1 MTNVKVY
8 EIAQSATPNAKKLLF
23 PDQGFFYWN
32 DKKFKQMSS
41 GEKVYF
47 INKSDMYSL
56 FTEIDIT
63 DIQATIDSDKSSFE
77 DAGQQIKVDREFE
90 RFIRFKII
98 EKKEIPQSWRWTTL
112 GAAEATNLRSNGE
125 QGQSIKENNIQRI
138 NQLLEIYTDPLTES
152 HILLN
157 DCKNRLQQLIATTE
171 GTEVKATNGD
181 LMTIQ
186 NYCKAK
192 GFIFEPWQIATYITA
207 LRTKPFVILAGVSGT
222 GKSKLPA
229 LVAEATGGK
238 AELIPVRPDWTDSS
252 DILGYCDLQG
262 NFRPGR
268 LLEIIKDAYAN
279 NDKHYVCIID
289 EMNLARV
296 EHYFAEVLSR
306 IEDRRE
312 VEGGGFKSGPLVSQ
326 KLSENDAE
334 WAQYGLPPNLAIVG
348 TVNMDESSHGFSRK
362 VLDRAFTVELSDIDL
377 GKWEAG
383 NMQPAGKIN
392 WPLNNWYPR
401 AIQLGKLEKYSDEE
415 RQTTEEIIARLKDI
429 NNILVHAQL
438 QIGYRTRDEI
448 VMFVLHAKELSSSFK
463 THGGNNVDPFD
474 LALQMKILPRIV
486 GGSSPVRR
494 VVYELLGWT
503 TNKGQLYQNE
513 EDAQSLLNKWDTSG
527 RPSRIN
533 DDVKYP
539 FTAARLCLMLD
550 RIKNEGFTSFWL

>member
-1 MTNVKVY
+1 MANVKIY
-8 EIAQSATPNAKKLLF
+8 EIAQSAAPNAEKLLF
-23 PDQGFFYWN
+23 PDQNFFYWN
-32 DKKFKQMSS
+32 DKKFKQVSL

-47 INKSDMYSL
+47 VNRTHMYSL
-56 FTEIDIT
+56 FTEIDKIG
-63 DIQATIDSDKSSFE
+63 IQATIDSNKSSFE
-77 DAGQQIKVDREFE
+77 DAGQQIKVDGEFE
-90 RFIRFKII
+90 KFIRFKII
-98 EKKEIPQSWRWTTL
+98 EKKEIPQPWRWKTL
-112 GAAEATNLRSNGE
+112 GAAESTNLISNDV
-125 QGQSIKENNIQRI
+125 QGPSIMENNIQRSG
-138 NQLLEIYTDPLTES
+138 QLLEIYTDPLTES
-152 HILLN
+152 HKLLN
-157 DCKNRLQQLIATTE
+157 DCKDKLQQLISSTE
-171 GTEVKATNGD
+171 EKKVKPPNGD
-181 LMTIQ
+181 LMIIQ
-186 NYCKAK
+186 YCKAK
-192 GFIFEPWQIATYITA
+192 GFVFEPWQIATYITA
-207 LRTKPFVILAGVSGT
+207 LRTKPFIILAGVSGT

-268 LLEIIKDAYAN
+268 LLEIIKEAGAN

-312 VEGGGFKSGPLVSQ
+312 AEGGGFKSGPLVSQ

-362 VLDRAFTVELSDIDL
+362 VLDRAFTIELSDIDL
-377 GKWEAG
+377 ENWKAA
-383 NMQPAGKIN
+383 NMQTVSGIN

-401 AIQLGKLEKYSDEE
+401 AIQLGKLEDYSNGE
-415 RQTTEEIIARLKDI
+415 QKKIEEIIANLKEI
-429 NNILVHAQL
+429 NNILVNAQL

-448 VMFVLHAKELSSSFK
+448 VMFVLHAQNSISSFK
-463 THGGNNVDPFD
+463 THDGNNVDPFD

-494 VVYELLGWT
+494 VVYELLGWAI
-503 TNKGQLYQNE
+503 KGKPFKNE
-513 EDAQSLLNKWDTSG
+513 DDSQPFLDKWDALG

-539 FTAARLCLMLD
+539 FTSARLCLMQD

>member
-1 MTNVKVY
+1 MANVKVY
-8 EIAQSATPNAKKLLF
+8 EIARRAAPNAEKLLF
-23 PDQGFFYWN
+23 PDQNFFYWN
-32 DKKFKQMSS
+32 DRKFKQMTL

-47 INKSDMYSL
+47 INRTQMYSL
-56 FTEIDIT
+56 FTEIDKI
-63 DIQATIDSDKSSFE
+63 DIQATTDSNKSYFE
-77 DAGQQIKVDREFE
+77 DAGQQINVDGQFE
-90 RFIRFKII
+90 KFIKFKII
-98 EKKEIPQSWRWTTL
+98 EKKEIPQSWQWKTL
-112 GAAEATNLRSNGE
+112 GAAEATNLRSNGVQE
-125 QGQSIKENNIQRI
+125 QSIIENNIQRI
-138 NQLLEIYTDPLTES
+138 NQLMKIYADPLTES
-152 HILLN
+152 HKFLD
-157 DCKNRLQQLIATTE
+157 DCKNRLNKPIPPRPKQP
-171 GTEVKATNGD
+171 NGD
-181 LMTIQ
+181 LMIIQ
-186 NYCKAK
+186 NYCKAR
-192 GFIFEPWQIATYITA
+192 GFIFESWQIAAYITA

-268 LLEIIKDAYAN
+268 LLEIIKEALTN
-279 NDKHYVCIID
+279 NNTHYVCIID

-296 EHYFAEVLSR
+296 EHYFAEVLSK

-312 VEGGGFKSGPLVSQ
+312 AEGGGFESGPLVSQ

-334 WAQYGLPPNLAIVG
+334 WAQYGFPPNLAIVG

-377 GKWEAG
+377 GKWEAS
-383 NMQPAGKIN
+383 NRQPSGEIN

-415 RQTTEEIIARLKDI
+415 RQTIEEIIARLKDI

-448 VMFVLHAKELSSSFK
+448 VMFVLHAQNSISSFK
-463 THGGNNVDPFD
+463 THNGDNVDPFD

-494 VVYELLGWT
+494 VVYELLGWAI
-503 TNKGQLYQNE
+503 KGKPFKNE
-513 EDAQSLLNKWDTSG
+513 DDVQPFLDKWDASG